1 MLECYINGLTVF
13 PDLDNRIDI
22 VKSNA
27 ALGNVGSF
35 SYEIV
40 FDLSVGANAVA
51 FAGLNRLNYAQSEQL
66 MLELRIDGRMIIK
79 GAAIVLKVA
88 GNKVSVQ
95 ATEGELSAKV
105 INSDKL
111 VRDLDLGTF
120 PNLQNVSDITACN
133 WSTFPEYEV
142 CFPLLTDSED
152 TLHEWE
158 VGDSSVPSLP
168 NGMYDRFLLNLYYQN
183 AYNQGT
189 RRLMQPYL
197 LAIVKRVF
205 AAFGYDADFSEFL
218 AYGNNWIFKK
228 LFVVADARNYYA
240 GSYEQVG
247 FKWEKMLPY
256 WTVSKFFSE
265 VKKFLNCAF
274 VFDEMNMTV
283 KLVSR
288 QMICR
293 EGLPVVI
300 PLSDILQKKD
310 AHEIDTVEEDYDG
323 DANYVNFGYNLDNN
337 DEYMKMQNL
346 EKVLIDKCQF
356 AALEFKDNFRPD
368 AYVIFDDLEGGRFVN
383 LSDKGLVQVMT
394 MQDVI
399 NEEEADVMRMDIIP
413 ANSRLI
419 NFSFKDNNNRK
430 MKVGMI
436 AALVPQKIGEKTP
449 IFPAKLSEALNGG
462 ISYLQW
468 PNVMHVAFKSET
480 NTARVFEDIL
490 NLTVGQYARGWS
502 GVESF
507 TFPRYEKEQ
516 WADEDGAEASAY
528 YNLAPSRM
536 MEFYEDTYSVDRS
549 KEYVIRFLSKD
560 IPEVSSVFLINGR
573 RFACKEIK
581 VFVEQGKR
589 AKFLEGIFYAFV

>member
-1 MLECYINGLTVF
+1 MLDCYVNGQRAY
-13 PDLDNRIDI
+13 PDLDNKIVI

-27 ALGNVGSF
+27 AIADVGTY

-40 FDLSVGANAVA
+40 FDVSYAANAAA
-51 FAGLNRLNYAQSEQL
+51 FAGINRLNYIRENDVCY
-66 MLELRIDGRMIIK
+66 LELRVDGRLLIK

-88 GNKVSVQ
+88 GKKVSVQ

-120 PNLQNVSDITACN
+120 PDIRGGQVIAACN
-133 WSTFPEYEV
+133 WSSFPEYEV
-142 CFPLLTDSED
+142 CFPLLTGYEEN
-152 TLHEWE
+152 LHKWDEGE
-158 VGDSSVPSLP
+158 FSDGLP
-168 NGMYDRFLLNLYYQN
+168 DVLIHRVFYNLYLN
-183 AYNQGT
+183 NVWLSST
-189 RRLMQPYL
+189 NSLMQPYL

-205 AAFGYDADFSEFL
+205 AAFGYRADFSEFL

-228 LFVVADARNYYA
+228 LFVVADARYFSQN
-240 GSYEQVG
+240 SWWQVG

-293 EGLPVVI
+293 EGQPVVI

-323 DANYVNFGYNLDNN
+323 DANYVNFGYNLGTN
-337 DEYMKMQNL
+337 DDYLKMQNL
-346 EKVLIDKCQF
+346 DKVIVDKCQLVD
-356 AALEFKDNFRPD
+356 LEFKDNYNAD
-368 AYVIFDDLEGGRFVN
+368 AYVIFDDIGVAKFVN

-394 MQDVI
+394 LQDVI

-419 NFSFKDNNNRK
+419 NLDFKDNNNHHFK
-430 MKVGMI
+430 FGMI
-436 AALVPQKIGEKTP
+436 AALVPQKIGEKNP
-449 IFPAKLSEALNGG
+449 IFPAKLSDALNGG
-462 ISYLQW
+462 VSYAQW

-480 NTARVFEDIL
+480 DIARVFEDNL
-490 NLTVGQYARGWS
+490 NDRIGQYVRGYS
-502 GVESF
+502 GFESF

-516 WADEDGAEASAY
+516 WADEDGAKASAY
-528 YNLAPSRM
+528 YSLAPSHM
-536 MEFYEDTYSVDRS
+536 MEYYKDTYSVDRS

-581 VFVEQGKR
+581 VFVEKGKR